1 MKPLNVLHQLRKMWG
16 SVLNMKWKHVLNE
29 EGFRAK
35 MVWATSRSL
44 FEKKMIQ
51 LLMVSITGGD
61 FLWCKPC
68 YLNMLNYDNYNKC
81 RKLTAI

>member
-1 MKPLNVLHQLRKMWG
+1 
-16 SVLNMKWKHVLNE
+16 
-29 EGFRAK
+29 